1 MTFLGGCGSFV
12 NFADGCNERLDEV
25 VSEGKF
31 ETDKARR
38 AELSLEA
45 QQIMV
50 DEASRVYLWAKDWI
64 IVTRSDITGVKKDFS
79 SVPRLE
85 AFGRNG

>member
-50 DEASRVYLWAKDWI
+50 DEASRVYLWSADWVMATQAGI
-64 IVTRSDITGVKKDFS
+64 SGVKKDFS

-85 AFGRNG
+85 ALGRNG